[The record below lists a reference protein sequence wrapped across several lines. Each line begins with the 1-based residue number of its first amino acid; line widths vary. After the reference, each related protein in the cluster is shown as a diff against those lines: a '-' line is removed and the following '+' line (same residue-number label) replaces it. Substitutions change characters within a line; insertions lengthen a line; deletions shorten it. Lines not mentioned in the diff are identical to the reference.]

1 MVDPDLQI
9 RGVGERSYEKIFRP
23 LGPHFGLKVS
33 GGHAGAPQ
41 APPLDPSLY
50 SFFRGGGVCRFKVE
64 VSLFEL
70 N

>member
-9 RGVGERSYEKIFRP
+9 RGVGERSYKKIFRP
-23 LGPHFGLKVS
+23 LGPHFGPKIRGRHV
-33 GGHAGAPQ
+33 G
-41 APPLDPSLY
+41 PLDPSLY

-64 VSLFEL
+64 VGLFEL